1 MIFIDTGAFI
11 ARHVVKDQYHR
22 DALPIW
28 ARIQREKI
36 RCFTSNFVIEET
48 VTLLARRAGYAFAD
62 QVARTIYGSK
72 NLDILRSD
80 RATEL
85 SALEFF
91 AKYADQEVGY
101 VDCVSFVLM
110 HTHRL
115 TQVFCFDR
123 HFDVPGFTRIPLIP
137 LL

>member
-1 MIFIDTGAFI
+1 MIFVDTGAFI

-28 ARIQREKI
+28 SRIQREKI
-36 RCFTSNFVIEET
+36 RCFTSNFVVEET

-62 QVARTIYGSK
+62 RVARILYGSK
-72 NLDILRSD
+72 DLEILRSD
-80 RATEL
+80 RQTEL

-91 AKYADQEVGY
+91 RKYADQEVGF

-110 HTHRL
+110 HAHRL

-123 HFDVPGFTRIPLIP
+123 HFDIPGFSRIPLSP
-137 LL
+137 LD

>member
-1 MIFIDTGAFI
+1 MIFVDTGAFI

-28 ARIQREKI
+28 NRIQREKI
-36 RCFTSNFVIEET
+36 RCFTSNFVVEET
-48 VTLLARRAGYAFAD
+48 VTLLARRTGYAFAER
-62 QVARTIYGSK
+62 VARILYSSRD
-72 NLDILRSD
+72 LEILRSD
-80 RATEL
+80 RRTEL

-91 AKYADQEVGY
+91 HTYADQEVGF

-115 TQVFCFDR
+115 AQVFCFDR
-123 HFDVPGFTRIPLIP
+123 HFDIPGFSRIPLIP
-137 LL
+137 LA